1 MTAATQVQ
9 VPSTQ
14 AMPGVAPA
22 PAHAAEFRRRLGS
35 ISRQSAIY
43 FAGTIF
49 TAAAGYFFK
58 VYIARALGAE
68 ALGLYTLGMS
78 VIGLLGVFNALGL
91 PAAATR
97 FVSEYNSKRDFLRL
111 AAFFRGSLTLLFAG
125 NLLLSAA
132 VILCGPWIAVHF
144 YHAPALTSYFWLLV
158 PVMFLG
164 VLNVFLGQAMAG
176 YQDVSRRTI
185 VTHFI
190 GTPAGMVIAV
200 ALISL
205 GFGLKGYL
213 AAQVASAFLVLILL
227 ATFVWKLTP
236 GEARQNVPARW
247 EKRVTAFSA
256 VAFASSVVD
265 FVLAQADKIVL
276 GHYLD
281 AAQVGIYAVATTLV
295 AFVPIALQSVNQ
307 IFSPTIAELHAAG
320 NRALLQ
326 RLYAMLTKWIVIFTL
341 PLALTVAF
349 FAQPLMAIFGHSF
362 QTGAVVL
369 MIGAIGQLINCAV
382 GSVGYLLM
390 MSGHQV
396 GVMKVQILSAVLMAV
411 LSVLLVPPLGIAG
424 AAVASAIAVIVSNVW
439 LLADVF
445 RKLKLFPYNRSYF
458 KLALPMLVSILLL
471 LLLRNRSGINSP
483 WLMAIAGLICAY
495 GSFLGTLVLFG
506 LDSGDR
512 KFAELAFAKLG
523 LPIKLNGVTT
533 DERF

>member
-1 MTAATQVQ
+1 MTAAAQI
-9 VPSTQ
+9 PSPQ
-14 AMPGVAPA
+14 AMPRVVPV

-58 VYIARALGAE
+58 VYLAHALGAE

-97 FVSEYNSKRDFLRL
+97 FVSEYSSRKDFLRL

-125 NLLLSAA
+125 NLLLGAA
-132 VILCGPWIAVHF
+132 VLLCGPWIAVHL
-144 YHAPALTSYFWLLV
+144 YHAPALDSYFWLFV

-164 VLNVFLGQAMAG
+164 VLNFFLGQAMAG

-185 VTHFI
+185 ITHFI

-205 GFGLKGYL
+205 GFGLTGYL
-213 AAQVASAFLVLILL
+213 AAQVASAFLVFILL
-227 ATFVWKLTP
+227 GSFVWNLTP
-236 GEARQNVPARW
+236 GEARRNVPARW
-247 EKRVTAFSA
+247 DKQVAAFSA
-256 VAFASSVVD
+256 VAFVSSAVD
-265 FVLAQADKIVL
+265 FVFAQADKIVL

-281 AAQVGIYAVATTLV
+281 AAQVGIYAVATTVV

-307 IFSPTIAELHAAG
+307 IFSPTIAELHATG
-320 NRALLQ
+320 NHALLQ
-326 RLYAMLTKWIVIFTL
+326 RLYATLTKWIVIFTL
-341 PLALTVAF
+341 PLALTAAL
-349 FAQPLMAIFGHSF
+349 FALPLMAIFGHSF
-362 QTGAVVL
+362 QAGAVVL

-390 MSGHQV
+390 MSGRQV
-396 GVMKVQILSAVLMAV
+396 EVMKVQICSAVLMVA
-411 LSVLLVPPLGIAG
+411 LSVLLVPPLGIVG

-439 LLADVF
+439 LLADVI
-445 RKLKLFPYNRSYF
+445 RKLKLFPYNSSYF
-458 KLALPMLVSILLL
+458 KLAPPMLVSILFL
-471 LLLRNRSGINSP
+471 LLLRSGSGNSP
-483 WLMAIAGLICAY
+483 WLMAIAGLVGAY

-506 LDSGDR
+506 LDADDR
-512 KFAELAFAKLG
+512 KIADLAFAKLG
-523 LPIKLNGVTT
+523 LTIKLNGVTT
-533 DERF
+533 HER